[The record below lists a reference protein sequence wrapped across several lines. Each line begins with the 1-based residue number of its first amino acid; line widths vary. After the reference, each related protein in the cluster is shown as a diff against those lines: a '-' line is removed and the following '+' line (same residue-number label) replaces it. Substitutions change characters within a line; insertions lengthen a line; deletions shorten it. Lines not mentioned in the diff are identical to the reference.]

1 MFEEQFCERV
11 TQLRLKKEI
20 SARDMSLTLGQSE
33 SYINRIESKKMLPS
47 MSVFFNICDYFG
59 ITPQEFFSFDEAP
72 DLELIDASNTL
83 RALDP
88 EKRKHI
94 ITVIHDLQR

>member
-1 MFEEQFCERV
+1 
-11 TQLRLKKEI
+11 
-20 SARDMSLTLGQSE
+20 
-33 SYINRIESKKMLPS
+33 